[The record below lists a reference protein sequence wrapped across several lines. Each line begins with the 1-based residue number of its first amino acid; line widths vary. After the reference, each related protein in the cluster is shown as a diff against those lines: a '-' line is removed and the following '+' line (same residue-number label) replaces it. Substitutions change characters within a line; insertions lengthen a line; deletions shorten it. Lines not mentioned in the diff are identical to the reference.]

1 MSSSLP
7 FQGQVPPPAEGCT
20 DLFLQVLL
28 VPSYL
33 GTATQGK
40 RHSAEMEHLASPPWS
55 CLSEPLVCVVKLG
68 RGEWFAT
75 LSKTSITPSRGL
87 P

>member
-7 FQGQVPPPAEGCT
+7 SQGQVPPPAEGCT

-28 VPSYL
+28 VPSL
-33 GTATQGK
+33 WVQLLRGRGTAQK
-40 RHSAEMEHLASPPWS
+40 WNIRHI
-55 CLSEPLVCVVKLG
+55 PLGAACQDLWQCAAKLG
-68 RGEWFAT
+68 GGEWLAT
-75 LSKTSITPSRGL
+75 LPETSTTPSRGL